1 MTVPRGAGVSDPG
14 TPAPASDGVDDAPV
28 PTDPLALAASW
39 LPAAADAPGPTM
51 TLSTVGLDGYP
62 DARTVLLSL
71 FDGERLHFH
80 TDSRSRKA
88 AELAA
93 VPRAAVTLHWP
104 EAARQLVVVGDVAPV
119 SDQEARSAYAA
130 RTPYLQAL
138 AWVNDH
144 ASAADT
150 PARRREAWSAFVRER
165 AGTDLGPPSTWAGFA
180 LTPVRMVF
188 WRGATDAASN
198 RLAYHRRAGGSWSWE
213 SWPG

>member
-1 MTVPRGAGVSDPG
+1 MTVPSGHGLVTVPSGPDVVDQEA
-14 TPAPASDGVDDAPV
+14 PAPA
-28 PTDPLALAASW
+28 DPLALAAAW
-39 LPAAADAPGPTM
+39 LPSAADGPGPTM

-62 DARTVLLSL
+62 DTRTVLLSL

-80 TDSRSRKA
+80 TDARSRKV

-93 VPRAAVTLHWP
+93 LPRAAVTLHWP
-104 EAARQLVVVGDVAPV
+104 EDARQLVVVGDVAAV
-119 SDQEARSAYAA
+119 TDREARLAYLA
-130 RTPYLQAL
+130 RSRYLQVL

-144 ASAADT
+144 AAAADT
-150 PARRREAWSAFVRER
+150 PDRRREAWAAFDRER
-165 AGTDLGPPSTWAGFA
+165 TGTDLQPPSTWAGFA

-198 RLAYHRRAGGSWSWE
+198 RVAYERRTDGSWSTE

>member
-1 MTVPRGAGVSDPG
+1 MTAGVSGSG
-14 TPAPASDGVDDAPV
+14 TPTPASVGVDESSV
-28 PTDPLALAASW
+28 PTDPLTLAASW

-119 SDQEARSAYAA
+119 TDAEARAAYAA
-130 RTPYLQAL
+130 RTRYLQVL

-144 ASAADT
+144 AAAADT
-150 PARRREAWSAFVRER
+150 PARRREVWASFVRGR
-165 AGTDLGPPSTWAGFA
+165 AGAELEPPSTWAGYA

-188 WRGATDAASN
+188 WRGETDAASN
-198 RLAYHRRAGGSWSWE
+198 RVAYDRRADGSWSRE

>member
-1 MTVPRGAGVSDPG
+1 MGALGRRGRGVAARDRTVRPGGESSGGGPPRRRFGLVTVPR
-14 TPAPASDGVDDAPV
+14 GVDDAPV

-104 EAARQLVVVGDVAPV
+104 EAARQLVVVGGGGGGGGGGAP
-119 SDQEARSAYAA
+119 
-130 RTPYLQAL
+130 
-138 AWVNDH
+138 
-144 ASAADT
+144 
-150 PARRREAWSAFVRER
+150 
-165 AGTDLGPPSTWAGFA
+165 
-180 LTPVRMVF
+180 
-188 WRGATDAASN
+188 
-198 RLAYHRRAGGSWSWE
+198 GGV
-213 SWPG
+213 

>member
-1 MTVPRGAGVSDPG
+1 MTVLPG
-14 TPAPASDGVDDAPV
+14 QAAAQDDAAAAPA
-28 PTDPLALAASW
+28 DPLVLAASW
-39 LPAAADAPGPTM
+39 LPSAEDGPGPTM
-51 TLSTVGLDGYP
+51 TLSTLGLDGYP
-62 DARTVLLSL
+62 SARTVLLSR

-93 VPRAAVTLHWP
+93 LPRAAVTLVWP

-119 SDQEARSAYAA
+119 TDAEARAAYAA
-130 RTPYLQAL
+130 RTRYLQVL

-144 ASAADT
+144 EAAADT
-150 PARRREAWSAFVRER
+150 AARRRELWAAFEHER
-165 AGTDLGPPSTWAGFA
+165 PDTDLEPPSTWAGFA
-180 LTPVRMVF
+180 LTPVRMLF

-198 RLAYHRRAGGSWSWE
+198 RLAYERQADGSWSQE

>member
-1 MTVPRGAGVSDPG
+1 
-14 TPAPASDGVDDAPV
+14 
-28 PTDPLALAASW
+28 
-39 LPAAADAPGPTM
+39 M

-62 DARTVLLSL
+62 SARTVLLSR

-93 VPRAAVTLHWP
+93 LPRAAVTLVWP
-104 EAARQLVVVGDVAPV
+104 EAARQLVVVGDVVPV
-119 SDQEARSAYAA
+119 TAAEARAAYAA
-130 RTPYLQAL
+130 RTRYLQVL

-144 ASAADT
+144 EAAADT
-150 PARRREAWSAFVRER
+150 AARRRELWAAFEQER
-165 AGTDLGPPSTWAGFA
+165 VDTDLEPPSTWAGYA
-180 LTPVRMVF
+180 LTPRRMVF

-198 RLAYHRRAGGSWSWE
+198 RLAYERRPDGAWSQE

>member
-1 MTVPRGAGVSDPG
+1 VTVSSGASVADSGAS
-14 TPAPASDGVDDAPV
+14 APD
-28 PTDPLALAASW
+28 DPLALASTW
-39 LPAAADAPGPTM
+39 LPAAADGPGPTM

-93 VPRAAVTLHWP
+93 LPRAAVTLHWP
-104 EAARQLVVVGDVAPV
+104 EDARQLVVVGDVAPV
-119 SDQEARSAYAA
+119 TAEEARLAYAA
-130 RTPYLQAL
+130 RTRYLQVL

-144 ASAADT
+144 AAAADT
-150 PARRREAWSAFVRER
+150 PDRRRSAWAAFERSR
-165 AGTDLGPPSTWAGFA
+165 AGTDLEPPSTWAGFA

-188 WRGATDAASN
+188 WRGASDAASN
-198 RLAYHRRAGGSWSWE
+198 RVACERRADGSWSRE